1 MGQILLII
9 AVVLGI
15 LVIGEMRVHD
25 AAAALDGKAGR
36 WTTSSHIVAS
46 GESIVFLL
54 DTATGSSWRF
64 DGGLT
69 WHPLERR

>member
-1 MGQILLII
+1 MTGKR
-9 AVVLGI
+9 
-15 LVIGEMRVHD
+15 RV
-25 AAAALDGKAGR
+25 AGR
-36 WTTSSHIVAS
+36 WIVSGRIAGS